1 MSGPSRRIILRAI
14 KRGFLPV
21 VDLPPRLLLLE
32 GERAADTARNCR
44 AVDAQRKVG
53 AQRARLVVRRDSI
66 GLDLWRASGDLDAV
80 LGQRLESGGKIRLAA
95 AGGLIGARKCAVR
108 GSVVCAHQR
117 LAVGV
122 GNLKRA
128 QIGAL

>member
-21 VDLPPRLLLLE
+21 VDLPHRLLLLE
-32 GERAADTARNCR
+32 GERAADTARNRR

-66 GLDLWRASGDLDAV
+66 GLDLGRASAHLDAV
-80 LGQRLESGGKIRLAA
+80 LGQRVEPGCKIRLPAA
-95 AGGLIGARKCAVR
+95 AGLTGARK
-108 GSVVCAHQR
+108 
-117 LAVGV
+117 
-122 GNLKRA
+122 
-128 QIGAL
+128 